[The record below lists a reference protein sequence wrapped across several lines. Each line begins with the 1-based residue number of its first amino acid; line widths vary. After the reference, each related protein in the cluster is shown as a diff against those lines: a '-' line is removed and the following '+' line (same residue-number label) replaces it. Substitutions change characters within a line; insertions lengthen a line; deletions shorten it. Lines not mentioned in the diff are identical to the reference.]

1 MRAAGGDAKHAATA
15 LGMTVPELIALLDR
29 DPASIWSVDAAPP
42 APPATAATDP
52 EEDPDG
58 SAW

>member
-15 LGMTVPELIALLDR
+15 LGMTVPDLIALLDR
-29 DPASIWSVDAAPP
+29 DPASIWSVDAPP
-42 APPATAATDP
+42 AGALAEADP